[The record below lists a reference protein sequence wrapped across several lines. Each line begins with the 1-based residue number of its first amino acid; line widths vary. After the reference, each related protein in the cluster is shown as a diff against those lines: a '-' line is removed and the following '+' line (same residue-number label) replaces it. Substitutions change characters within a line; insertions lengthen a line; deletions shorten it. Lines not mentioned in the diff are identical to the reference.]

1 MRIVGQRFL
10 LRGPQPHN
18 AHVDP
23 QVQKLIDGKPAARTW
38 SPIGEVLAVG
48 LLALLLFFLIA

>member
-1 MRIVGQRFL
+1 MAIS
-10 LRGPQPHN
+10 PTSPAAHN

-23 QVQKLIDGKPAARTW
+23 QVQKLIDGKPAARAW

>member
-1 MRIVGQRFL
+1 MAIS
-10 LRGPQPHN
+10 PTSPAAHN
-18 AHVDP
+18 AQVDP
-23 QVQKLIDGKPAARTW
+23 QVQKLIDAKPAARAW